1 MNQINLLKVDSAIYL
16 DLLFYEVRNRH
27 VSLWYINENMLNDL
41 LINRI
46 TRINS
51 MSLFHNFKIQNPWE
65 SLLMVIYKI
74 NKISL

>member
-1 MNQINLLKVDSAIYL
+1 MQFILF

-65 SLLMVIYKI
+65 SLLIAIDKI

>member
-1 MNQINLLKVDSAIYL
+1 MQFILF
-16 DLLFYEVRNRH
+16 DLLFYEMRNRH

-46 TRINS
+46 IRINS

-65 SLLMVIYKI
+65 SLLMAIDKI

>member
-1 MNQINLLKVDSAIYL
+1 MQFILF
-16 DLLFYEVRNRH
+16 DLLFYEMRNRH

-65 SLLMVIYKI
+65 SLLMAIDKI

>member
-1 MNQINLLKVDSAIYL
+1 MQFILF

-65 SLLMVIYKI
+65 SLLMAIDKI

>member
-1 MNQINLLKVDSAIYL
+1 MQFILF

-46 TRINS
+46 TVTKINS

-65 SLLMVIYKI
+65 SLLMAIDKI
-74 NKISL
+74 NKISI

>member
-1 MNQINLLKVDSAIYL
+1 MQFILF

-51 MSLFHNFKIQNPWE
+51 ISLFHNFKIQNPWE
-65 SLLMVIYKI
+65 SLLMAIDKI

>member
-1 MNQINLLKVDSAIYL
+1 MQFILF

-65 SLLMVIYKI
+65 SLLMAINKI